1 MRGEGSLLKS
11 LSQMS
16 VRGAAQ
22 AVPNTPYFQAGS
34 HGSIRFLD

>member
-16 VRGAAQ
+16 LRGAQ
-22 AVPNTPYFQAGS
+22 AVPNAPYFQAGS